1 MTEATIVYT
10 MTKRKGNAEF
20 EATTEIKVCLDN
32 RHTEAFQNPTALQRE
47 QRENEEFINMLC
59 GAARLY
65 RSYTRAIRNQH
76 TCLRG

>member
-47 QRENEEFINMLC
+47 QRENEEFINML
-59 GAARLY
+59 ARLQGY
-65 RSYTRAIRNQH
+65 DAAEIKSVEVA
-76 TCLRG
+76 

>member
-1 MTEATIVYT
+1 MKQATIIYT

-47 QRENEEFINMLC
+47 QRENEEFINML
-59 GAARLY
+59 ARLQGY
-65 RSYTRAIRNQH
+65 DTAEIKSVEVA
-76 TCLRG
+76 

>member
-47 QRENEEFINMLC
+47 QRENEEFINML
-59 GAARLY
+59 ARLQGY
-65 RSYTRAIRNQH
+65 DTAEIKSVEVA
-76 TCLRG
+76 

>member
-10 MTKRKGNAEF
+10 MTKRKGNAEL

-47 QRENEEFINMLC
+47 QRENEEFINML
-59 GAARLY
+59 ARLQGY
-65 RSYTRAIRNQH
+65 DTAEIKSVEVA
-76 TCLRG
+76 

>member
-32 RHTEAFQNPTALQRE
+32 RHTEAFQNPTALRRE
-47 QRENEEFINMLC
+47 QRENEEFINML
-59 GAARLY
+59 ARLQGY
-65 RSYTRAIRNQH
+65 DTAEIKSVEVA
-76 TCLRG
+76 